1 MKVTIKNWTKLEGM
15 AANRLIEKIA
25 RWWSSPQP
33 QKGMEQEAKAGSSPS
48 PQKEIVSSLKTKRSK
63 DGGPLVLFVHGL
75 AGSPESTWALML
87 RALASDPAL
96 ASFGYDCYSFPT
108 GLWRPPLGTRM
119 PSIQELAEGLRTH
132 IDVHYSNATKIY
144 IVAHS
149 LGGVV
154 ARQLILDCR
163 KSNFHFPFA
172 GVMLIAAPH
181 GGASLA
187 ALGQYLSAD
196 HKHLAQLSE
205 QSDIIDLIG
214 RDWVRLKIEE
224 SLQTVYVVG
233 GIDAVVASTSAA
245 PYAGQR
251 NVLTLIGYG
260 HRDILEPIDTLD
272 TRYKIVQNFL
282 LGVNIQSEKLPT
294 QIPIPSEPA
303 DPLFDQYSNGIEV
316 FYYRRQHD
324 QALALVGGGR
334 AAWLTGPSGSG
345 KTVALFRKALQSG
358 CTGHNISLDTLSG
371 LSAHA
376 LLCEIC
382 SSITERAGKGIR
394 FPHDTP
400 VLTLDNE
407 LKKAIPSI
415 GNRVAVIVEEV
426 PLSEGRDLSL
436 FATTLAKFFQI
447 NRNGNQGWEVV
458 WLVSSL
464 GDPRRELG
472 PQTGKVLDTIE
483 VIPIEMWSS
492 EALCNLIDLITPCLE
507 IQISKDDK
515 QYLVEAAK
523 GSPRFLKVA
532 LRQKRGQPYR
542 SLYDLVEA
550 LRIEWRQ

>member
-1 MKVTIKNWTKLEGM
+1 M
-15 AANRLIEKIA
+15 AANRLIKKIA
-25 RWWSSPQP
+25 RWLSPQQP
-33 QKGMEQEAKAGSSPS
+33 QKGMEGKAKAGSFPG
-48 PQKEIVSSLKTKRSK
+48 PQEEIAPPLQTKRSK

-75 AGSPESTWALML
+75 AGSPESTWASML

-119 PSIQELAEGLRTH
+119 PNIQELAEGLRTY

-163 KSNFHFPFA
+163 KSNFLFPFA
-172 GVMLIAAPH
+172 GVMLIASPH

-187 ALGQYLSAD
+187 ALGQYLSVD

-224 SLQTVYVVG
+224 SLQTIYVLG
-233 GIDAVVASTSAA
+233 GIDAVVNSTSAA

-251 NVLTLIGYG
+251 NVLTLIEYG
-260 HRDILEPIDTLD
+260 HRDILQPIDSLD

-282 LGVNIQSEKLPT
+282 LGVNAQSEKLPT

-303 DPLFDQYSNGIEV
+303 DPLFDQYSTGIEV
-316 FYYRRQHD
+316 FYYPRQHD
-324 QALALVGGGR
+324 HALGLVGGGR

-358 CTGHNISLDTLSG
+358 CKGHNISLDTLSG

-400 VLTLDNE
+400 VITLDTE
-407 LKKAIPSI
+407 LKKAIPYI
-415 GNRVAVIVEEV
+415 GNRVAVIIEEV

-436 FATTLAKFFQI
+436 FASTLAKFFQI
-447 NRNGNQGWEVV
+447 NRNGKHDWEVF

-464 GDPRRELG
+464 GDPKKELG
-472 PQTGKVLDTIE
+472 TQTVKVLDTIE

-492 EALCNLIDLITPCLE
+492 DALNKLLDLINSTLNIP
-507 IQISKDDK
+507 ISKDDR
-515 QYLVEAAK
+515 QYFIEAAQ

-532 LRQKRGQPYR
+532 LRQKRGQPDR
-542 SLYDLVEA
+542 NLHDLVEA